1 MTNSTPGRDVVF
13 SSDRSYVPHLATA
26 VTSLLE
32 THQSLVARVWVMTNA
47 SDSRPFLRFQEDVRK
62 RYGLKP
68 RALHV
73 DEDRFRSVYVSGH
86 VSWAT
91 YARFLLGELL
101 PIDAQ
106 TVLYLD
112 SDLIVVGPLDGILDC
127 STMASDDRRPIVRAV
142 PRDSGHHLE
151 EFGFRSDRYFNA
163 GVLLVDLEQWRREGI
178 QHQLFERAE
187 KLFGKLHLWDQDVL
201 NLVLEG
207 RWSELPG
214 HFNETALET
223 KTADARIVHFV
234 GGTKPWM
241 VGGHHPYR
249 DDYRRYRSVTPFW
262 PYVPEGLRKYL
273 RKRFLPRPLQRPKKT
288 LRRIGRRI
296 RRLVGAAITRR

>member
-1 MTNSTPGRDVVF
+1 MTNSTPGFDVVF

-32 THQSLVARVWVMTNA
+32 TNLSLVARVWVMTNA
-47 SDSRPFLRFQEDVRK
+47 RDSRPFLRFQEDVRK

-112 SDLIVVGPLDGILDC
+112 SDLVVVGPLDGILDR
-127 STMASDDRRPIVRAV
+127 SGVASGDTRPIVRAV

-178 QHQLFERAE
+178 QDQLFERAE
-187 KLFGKLHLWDQDVL
+187 QLFGKLHLWDQDVL
-201 NLVLEG
+201 NLVLEDK
-207 RWSELPG
+207 WSELPG

-223 KTADARIVHFV
+223 KSADARIVHFV

-241 VGGHHPYR
+241 VGGQHPYR
-249 DDYRRYRSVTPFW
+249 DDYRRYRSLTPFW
-262 PYVPEGLRKYL
+262 PYMPEGLGKYL

>member
-1 MTNSTPGRDVVF
+1 MTNPAPGLDVVF

-32 THQSLVARVWVMTNA
+32 TNRSLVTRVWVMTNA
-47 SDSRPFLRFQEDVRK
+47 GSSRAFLRFQEDVGK

-73 DEDRFRSVYVSGH
+73 EEEQFDRVYVSGH

-101 PIDAQ
+101 PLDAQ
-106 TVLYLD
+106 MVLYLD
-112 SDLIVVGPLDGILDC
+112 SDLVVVGPLGGILDRPAVT
-127 STMASDDRRPIVRAV
+127 SGDTRPIVRAV

-151 EFGFRSDRYFNA
+151 EFGFRGDRYFNA
-163 GVLLVDLEQWRREGI
+163 GVLLVDLKQWRREGI
-178 QHQLFERAE
+178 QDRLFERAE
-187 KLFGKLHLWDQDVL
+187 ELFGRLHLWDQDVL

-207 RWSELPG
+207 RWSELPRN
-214 HFNETALET
+214 FNETALET
-223 KTADARIVHFV
+223 KSADARIVHFV

-249 DDYRRYRSVTPFW
+249 DEYRRYRSLTPFW
-262 PYVPEGLRKYL
+262 PYVPERLGKYL

-288 LRRIGRRI
+288 LRRTGRRI
-296 RRLVGAAITRR
+296 RRLVRAAITRR

>member
-1 MTNSTPGRDVVF
+1 MTNPAPGLDVVF

-32 THQSLVARVWVMTNA
+32 TNRSLVTRVWVMTNA
-47 SDSRPFLRFQEDVRK
+47 GDSRPFLRFQEDVRK

-73 DEDRFRSVYVSGH
+73 EEEQFDRVYVSGH

-101 PIDAQ
+101 PLDAQ
-106 TVLYLD
+106 AVLYLD
-112 SDLIVVGPLDGILDC
+112 SDLIVVGPLNGILDR
-127 STMASDDRRPIVRAV
+127 SAVTPEDTRSIVRAV

-178 QHQLFERAE
+178 QDQLFERAE
-187 KLFGKLHLWDQDVL
+187 QLFGKLHLWDQDVL

-223 KTADARIVHFV
+223 KSADARIVHFV

-241 VGGHHPYR
+241 VGGQHPYR
-249 DDYRRYRSVTPFW
+249 DDYRRYRALTPFW
-262 PYVPEGLRKYL
+262 PYVPEGLGKYL
-273 RKRFLPRPLQRPKKT
+273 RKRVLPRPLQRPKKT

>member
-1 MTNSTPGRDVVF
+1 MTNSTPGLDVVF

-32 THQSLVARVWVMTNA
+32 NNRSLVNRVWVMTNA
-47 SDSRPFLRFQEDVRK
+47 GGSRPFMRFQEDVRK
-62 RYGLKP
+62 RYGLMP
-68 RALHV
+68 TPLDVAAS
-73 DEDRFRSVYVSGH
+73 RFDTMYVSGH
-86 VSWAT
+86 VSWAA
-91 YARFLLGELL
+91 YSRFLLGELL
-101 PIDAQ
+101 PSNVPR
-106 TVLYLD
+106 VLYLD
-112 SDLIVVGPLDGILDC
+112 SDLIVVGSLKELLTRP
-127 STMASDDRRPIVRAV
+127 RRGGGKTGQIIQAV
-142 PRDSGHHLE
+142 SRDTGRHLE
-151 EFGFRSDRYFNA
+151 QFGFRNENYFNS
-163 GVLLVDLEQWRREGI
+163 GVLLVNLDQWRREGI
-178 QHQLFERAE
+178 QDQLFERAE
-187 KLFGKLHLWDQDVL
+187 ELFGKLHLWDQDVL

-249 DDYRRYRSVTPFW
+249 DDYRRYRSLTPFW
-262 PYVPEGLRKYL
+262 PYVPEGIGKYL

>member
-1 MTNSTPGRDVVF
+1 MTQSMPGLDVVF

-32 THQSLVARVWVMTNA
+32 TNLALVARVWVMTNA
-47 SDSRPFLRFQEDVRK
+47 SESRPFLRFQEDVRK
-62 RYGLKP
+62 RYGLEP

-73 DEDRFRSVYVSGH
+73 DEQQFDRVYVSGH

-101 PIDAQ
+101 PADAR

-112 SDLIVVGPLDGILDC
+112 SDLIVVGPLDGILDG
-127 STMASDDRRPIVRAV
+127 SASASGDTRPIVRAV

-163 GVLLVDLEQWRREGI
+163 GVLLVDLEQWRLEGI
-178 QHQLFERAE
+178 QNQLFQRAE
-187 KLFGKLHLWDQDVL
+187 QLFGKLHLWDQDVL

-207 RWSELPG
+207 KWSELPG
-214 HFNETALET
+214 HLNETALEN
-223 KTADARIVHFV
+223 KSKDARIVHFV

-249 DDYRRYRSVTPFW
+249 DEYQSYRALTPFW
-262 PYVPEGLRKYL
+262 PYVPGGLGRYL
-273 RKRFLPRPLQRPKKT
+273 RKRLLPRPLQRPKKT
-288 LRRIGRRI
+288 IRRIGRRI
-296 RRLVGAAITRR
+296 RRLVGGAITRR